1 MELQWMVKKS
11 RLRFPMAKA
20 LIDEEMTDVTE
31 VEIEEMV
38 AMVEE
43 AEALAEEGIAVD
55 LEIEGRYF
63 NTFQFR

>member
-1 MELQWMVKKS
+1 MVKKS

-38 AMVEE
+38 AMEEE

>member
-1 MELQWMVKKS
+1 
-11 RLRFPMAKA
+11 MAKA

-43 AEALAEEGIAVD
+43 AEALAEEEIVV
-55 LEIEGRYF
+55 LEIAGRFF
-63 NTFQFR
+63 NTF

>member
-1 MELQWMVKKS
+1 MVKKS

-43 AEALAEEGIAVD
+43 AEALAEEEITVVD
-55 LEIEGRYF
+55 LAIAGRF
-63 NTFQFR
+63 

>member
-1 MELQWMVKKS
+1 MVKKS

-38 AMVEE
+38 EE
-43 AEALAEEGIAVD
+43 AEALAEVVVD
-55 LEIEGRYF
+55 LAIAGRF
-63 NTFQFR
+63 

>member
-1 MELQWMVKKS
+1 MVKKS

-38 AMVEE
+38 AMEEE
-43 AEALAEEGIAVD
+43 AEALAEEEIMIVVD
-55 LEIEGRYF
+55 LEIAGRYF
-63 NTFQFR
+63 NTF

>member
-1 MELQWMVKKS
+1 MELHWMVKKS

-38 AMVEE
+38 AMEEE
-43 AEALAEEGIAVD
+43 AEALAEEENVVD

-63 NTFQFR
+63 NTF